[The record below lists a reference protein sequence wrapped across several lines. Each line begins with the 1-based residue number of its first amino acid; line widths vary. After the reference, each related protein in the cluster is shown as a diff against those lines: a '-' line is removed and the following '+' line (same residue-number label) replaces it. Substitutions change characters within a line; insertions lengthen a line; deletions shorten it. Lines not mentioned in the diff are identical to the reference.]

1 MSPGSARSGVGRLL
15 RRLSPNVGAIV
26 STTGD
31 DLALTFD
38 DGPDPHQTQRLLELL
53 ERHGATATFFVL
65 LTRTRRYPSILAEV
79 IAAGHEIGL
88 HGPDHQAL
96 SDFSFRVAT
105 HRTIE
110 ARAEL
115 EQATGFPVKWFRPP
129 YGSQSVTSYLASR
142 RAGLTPVLWSAT
154 TWDWKDVPQQERIDK
169 ALAGASPGAIMLAH
183 DGTADSFDRADTVDD
198 PDCDLAGLMAELL
211 EKLGD
216 RGLAVRSLGEVLS
229 TAKALRT
236 PRLTT
241 RPPQPNTRAGA
252 KRA

>member
-1 MSPGSARSGVGRLL
+1 MTPGTARSGVGSLL

-26 STTGD
+26 STTSD

-38 DGPDPHQTQRLLELL
+38 DGPDPYETQRLLELL
-53 ERHGATATFFVL
+53 DRHGATATFFVL
-65 LTRTRRYPSILAEV
+65 LTRTRRHPSVLAEV

-110 ARAEL
+110 ARDEL
-115 EQATGFPVKWFRPP
+115 EQATGSPVRWFRPP
-129 YGSQSVTSYLASR
+129 YGSQSLTSYLASR

-154 TWDWKDVPQQERIDK
+154 TWDWKAVPQQERIKK
-169 ALAGASPGAIMLAH
+169 ALAGAGPGTIMLAH
-183 DGTADSFDRADTVDD
+183 DGTADASDRADTVEDSA
-198 PDCDLAGLMAELL
+198 CDRAGLMAELL

-216 RGLAVRSLGEVLS
+216 RGLAVRSLGEVLT
-229 TAKALRT
+229 TAKAMRT

-241 RPPQPNTRAGA
+241 RPPQPG
-252 KRA
+252 